1 MVQRR
6 FDASGMILRHSA
18 VPCLLLI
25 SMLVPACSN
34 IPRDIP
40 EATGVLIEG
49 AVIRN
54 ELAFPVTD
62 VQLLVPANGNFVACG
77 NIMARS
83 QCSTTFPERDYHAN
97 AVVISWKERGQPH
110 STGEFLIRIP
120 EKFELSRPARL
131 EVIIFNVGQ
140 AGAKLVQ

>member
-1 MVQRR
+1 MLRR
-6 FDASGMILRHSA
+6 PIDASEMILRYSEI
-18 VPCLLLI
+18 PCLLLI
-25 SMLVPACSN
+25 SLLAAACSN

-40 EATGVLIEG
+40 EATGIVIEG

-62 VQLLVPANGNFVACG
+62 VQLLVPASGNFVGCG

-110 STGEFLIRIP
+110 STGEFVIKIP
-120 EKFELSRPARL
+120 EKFDFSRPARL
-131 EVIIFNVGQ
+131 EVVIFNLGQ
-140 AGAKLVQ
+140 AGAKLIQ